1 MTSQQLQD
9 TQTQNNDSR
18 LNQSTPE
25 ETNPMSRIAGQRV
38 TSLSHSQE
46 HTSSN
51 GQQQHE
57 TNPVDLP
64 ASRPASNHTPGVSMT
79 SPSASALLEA
89 RTLISQSNSLG
100 FNHSFQDPAQTHNH
114 SAASRQEFGQ
124 GRTEG
129 DLRVYDSTESVTPLE
144 NSAALYSSLIRQTT
158 YNMYPGYAT
167 SPQSP
172 SEG

>member
-18 LNQSTPE
+18 LNSSTPE

-57 TNPVDLP
+57 NNPVDLP
-64 ASRPASNHTPGVSMT
+64 ASHPASDHTPGVSMT